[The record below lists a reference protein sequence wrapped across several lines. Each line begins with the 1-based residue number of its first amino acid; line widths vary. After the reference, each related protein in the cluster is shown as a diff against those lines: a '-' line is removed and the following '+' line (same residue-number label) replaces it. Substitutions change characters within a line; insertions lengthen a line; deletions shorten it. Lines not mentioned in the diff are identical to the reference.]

1 MATRS
6 PDREALIASPRR
18 ASIDS
23 GNDSGGDSY
32 GRYSFDY
39 ADDDVDV
46 IRPPDDVVRTI
57 PGKLSIWTLLVVI
70 MELCER
76 FAHYGGSLMFT
87 IYLQKILHQNKP
99 QAIALNRGTQFM
111 SYGTTILGAVIADQ
125 WLGKFKT
132 ILVFASLYFIGFV
145 LLAISSTDYS
155 VDRGYGLA
163 GFGISVFLFI
173 GFGTGGIK
181 ANVSSF
187 MAEQIPLGYKA
198 TKIPG
203 VYEDSKLTIER
214 GFRYFYWSIN
224 LGAFFGQLICPQ
236 VAKNKSYAMAFTAPA
251 IVFFIGIVVFIAGS
265 KRYIKTKPRGT
276 VLTKVWRCMRYAR
289 KNKREGRSHW
299 LDGALG
305 ARNVEWNDEFVIGLQ
320 RSLRACK
327 IFLFYPVYMAVC
339 GSMGDNFINQ
349 GLTMKRPD
357 WLSVDQ
363 LNAVNCLA
371 LVIAIPVFDNFVFPL
386 LRRMGLRM
394 GPIVRITTGYSI
406 VVCAFIY
413 VTVLQKV
420 IYTTGPYYDFTAPG
434 TPEGATN
441 DISVWYQIVPYAA
454 IAVAEIFASVTALEL
469 AYSQAPTELRSVLTA
484 AYLSTICGGSLI
496 GMVLALWGG
505 DPQVLYVFAGET
517 VVLAIMTVVFYFSFR
532 HYDGIV
538 AKQEQFKS

>member
-1 MATRS
+1 MTTRLL
-6 PDREALIASPRR
+6 DRDPLIASPRQ

-23 GNDSGGDSY
+23 DNASNAESF

-39 ADDDVDV
+39 ADNDVS
-46 IRPPDDVVRTI
+46 IIQPPVDLVRTI

-87 IYLQKILHQNKP
+87 IYLQKLLHQSKP
-99 QAIALNRGTQFM
+99 QAIALNRASQFM
-111 SYGTTILGAVIADQ
+111 SYGTTVVGAVIADQ

-132 ILVFASLYFIGFV
+132 ILLFASLYLLGFV
-145 LLAISSTDYS
+145 LLALSATEHYIE
-155 VDRGYGLA
+155 RGYGLV
-163 GFGISVFLFI
+163 GFCITVFIFI

-187 MAEQIPLGYKA
+187 MAEQIPVGFRP
-198 TKIPG
+198 TKTPG

-236 VAKNKSYAMAFTAPA
+236 IAKHHSYAMAFMAPA
-251 IVFFIGIVVFIAGS
+251 IVFFIGIVVFIVGS
-265 KRYIKTKPRGT
+265 RRYVKRKPQGT
-276 VLTKVWRCMRYAR
+276 VLTKVWRCIKYAR
-289 KNKREGRSHW
+289 RNKKEGRSHW

-305 ARNVEWNDEFVIGLQ
+305 AHTAEWNDEFVIGLQ

-327 IFLFYPVYMAVC
+327 VFLFFPVYMAVC

-349 GLTMKRPD
+349 GLTMKRPE

-371 LVIAIPVFDNFVFPL
+371 LVVAIPVFDNFVFPF

-394 GPIVRITTGYSI
+394 GPIVRITTGFSI
-406 VVCAFIY
+406 VVCAFVY

-420 IYTTGPYYDFTAPG
+420 IYSTGPYYDFTGPA
-434 TPEGATN
+434 TPAGATN

-469 AYSQAPTELRSVLTA
+469 AYSQAPPELKSVLTA
-484 AYLSTICGGSLI
+484 VYLSTVCAGSLI
-496 GMVLALWGG
+496 GMILALWGG

-517 VVLAIMTVVFYFSFR
+517 IVLAIMTAIFYFSFH
-532 HYDGIV
+532 HYDDIV
-538 AKQEQFKS
+538 AKQEQLKS

>member
-1 MATRS
+1 MTTRS
-6 PDREALIASPRR
+6 PDREALITSPRR

-23 GNDSGGDSY
+23 GNDSGGESY

-46 IRPPDDVVRTI
+46 IRPPDDMVRTI

-173 GFGTGGIK
+173 GFETGGIK

-187 MAEQIPLGYKA
+187 MAKQIPLGYKV
-198 TKIPG
+198 TKVPG

-214 GFRYFYWSIN
+214 GFCYFYWSIN
-224 LGAFFGQLICPQ
+224 IGTLFGQLICPQ
-236 VAKNKSYAMAFTAPA
+236 VAKLHSYAMAFTVPA
-251 IVFFIGIVVFIAGS
+251 IVFFISIVVFIARS
-265 KRYIKTKPRGT
+265 KHYIKTKPQGT
-276 VLTKVWRCMRYAR
+276 VLTKVWHCMWYVR
-289 KNKREGRSHW
+289 KNKKEGQAHW

-305 ARNVEWNDEFVIGLQ
+305 AENVEWNDEFVIGLQ
-320 RSLRACK
+320 
-327 IFLFYPVYMAVC
+327 
-339 GSMGDNFINQ
+339 
-349 GLTMKRPD
+349 
-357 WLSVDQ
+357 
-363 LNAVNCLA
+363 
-371 LVIAIPVFDNFVFPL
+371 
-386 LRRMGLRM
+386 
-394 GPIVRITTGYSI
+394 
-406 VVCAFIY
+406 
-413 VTVLQKV
+413 
-420 IYTTGPYYDFTAPG
+420 
-434 TPEGATN
+434 
-441 DISVWYQIVPYAA
+441 
-454 IAVAEIFASVTALEL
+454 
-469 AYSQAPTELRSVLTA
+469 
-484 AYLSTICGGSLI
+484 
-496 GMVLALWGG
+496 
-505 DPQVLYVFAGET
+505 
-517 VVLAIMTVVFYFSFR
+517 
-532 HYDGIV
+532 
-538 AKQEQFKS
+538 

>member
-1 MATRS
+1 MTTRS
-6 PDREALIASPRR
+6 LDREALIASPMR
-18 ASIDS
+18 ASVDS
-23 GNDSGGDSY
+23 GNDPGGD
-32 GRYSFDY
+32 GRYTFDY

-46 IRPPDDVVRTI
+46 IRPPDDMVRTV
-57 PGKLSIWTLLVVI
+57 PGKLSIWTLLVVV

-87 IYLQKILHQNKP
+87 IYLQKILHQSKP
-99 QAIALNRGTQFM
+99 QAIALNRGSQFM
-111 SYGTTILGAVIADQ
+111 SYGTTILGAIISDQ

-132 ILVFASLYFIGFV
+132 ILVFASLYFVGF
-145 LLAISSTDYS
+145 LMLAVSSTDLY
-155 VDRGYGLA
+155 VGRGYGLV
-163 GFGISVFLFI
+163 GFCVSVFIFI

-181 ANVSSF
+181 ANVSAF

-198 TKIPG
+198 TKTPG

-236 VAKNKSYAMAFTAPA
+236 VAKNKSYAMAFMAPA
-251 IVFFIGIVVFIAGS
+251 IVFFVGIIVFIAGS
-265 KRYIKTKPRGT
+265 KRYVKKKPQGT

-289 KNKREGRSHW
+289 MNKKIGQSHW

-305 ARNVEWNDEFVIGLQ
+305 ARNAEWNDEFVIGLQ

-349 GLTMKRPD
+349 GLTMRRPE

-363 LNAVNCLA
+363 LNAVNCLV
-371 LVIAIPVFDNFVFPL
+371 LVVAIPVFDNFVFPL
-386 LRRMGLRM
+386 LRRLGLRM

-406 VVCAFIY
+406 VVCSFIY

-420 IYTTGPYYDFTAPG
+420 IYSTGPYYDFTGPDV
-434 TPEGATN
+434 PVGATN
-441 DISVWYQIVPYAA
+441 DIS
-454 IAVAEIFASVTALEL
+454 
-469 AYSQAPTELRSVLTA
+469 
-484 AYLSTICGGSLI
+484 
-496 GMVLALWGG
+496 
-505 DPQVLYVFAGET
+505 
-517 VVLAIMTVVFYFSFR
+517 
-532 HYDGIV
+532 
-538 AKQEQFKS
+538 